1 MSGEF
6 PVIPALLV
14 LGAALLWWHASVNAL
29 DRARECARGF
39 CSKQDWQLL
48 DQTVRIVSRSP
59 RRGGMGWI
67 LVRRYRFDFCPDGQ
81 SRQPGGILL
90 HGNQPFRI
98 WADGPDG
105 RVVEDIAQ
113 VTDSS
118 IG

>member
-1 MSGEF
+1 VTGEF

-14 LGAALLWWHASVNAL
+14 LGAVLLWWHSSVNAL
-29 DRARECARGF
+29 DRARESARGF

-59 RRGGMGWI
+59 QRGGMGWI
-67 LVRRYRFDFCPDGQ
+67 LVRRYRFDFCPDGE

-90 HGNQPFRI
+90 HGSRPLRI

-105 RVVEDIAQ
+105 RVVEEIAR
-113 VTDSS
+113 VGESS
-118 IG
+118 AE

>member
-1 MSGEF
+1 VNGGFS
-6 PVIPALLV
+6 VIPALLA
-14 LGAALLWWHASVNAL
+14 LAAALMWWHASVNAL
-29 DRARECARGF
+29 DRARESARGF
-39 CSKQDWQLL
+39 CRKQDWQLL

-90 HGNQPFRI
+90 HGSRPFRI

-113 VTDSS
+113 VNGSS
-118 IG
+118 AG